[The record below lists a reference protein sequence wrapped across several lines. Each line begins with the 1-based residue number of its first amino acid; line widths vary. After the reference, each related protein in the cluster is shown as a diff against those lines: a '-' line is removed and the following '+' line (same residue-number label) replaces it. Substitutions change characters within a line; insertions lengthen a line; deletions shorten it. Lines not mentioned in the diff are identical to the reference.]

1 MSKQIDALKKL
12 GLTDEEIADVLAT
25 DKKIDKGEKLFELS
39 AEKEKSSKKARSVSK
54 APTVYKL
61 TPREKKADTQKAKI
75 LNEIL
80 KTVESLADL
89 GSVVATNPE
98 REIVFTENGKKFK
111 IVLSCPRS

>member
-25 DKKIDKGEKLFELS
+25 DKKIDKGEKLFELD
-39 AEKEKSSKKARSVSK
+39 ADQQKASKKARQAQ
-54 APTVYKL
+54 APTIYQFK
-61 TPREKKADTQKAKI
+61 PRERKTDTQKTKI

-80 KTVESLADL
+80 KTVENLADL